1 MALGDF
7 DPIVFQCA
15 FEKWFTQCDALLR
28 EDGRDKLGYYLE
40 YKFGRKYISIMN
52 YTGNQKMQWGFVDM
66 ETGNILKS
74 ASWGKPAK
82 HPRGNIF
89 DEHGGMKYIAW
100 TGPMYL
106 ESIARIQRDEEDEAD
121 AWEGWDDPRNYTH
134 FNDDIDNIPEGELNE
149 ARITRKSLRNYPPAF
164 LTNRNEMVE

>member
-1 MALGDF
+1 MEKGIVNMPIDNF
-7 DPIVFQCA
+7 DPVVFQGA
-15 FEKWFTQCDALLR
+15 FEKWFKQCNDLYKD
-28 EDGRDKLGYYLE
+28 DGRLELGYCLT
-40 YKFGRKYISIMN
+40 YKFGRKYISIIAL
-52 YTGNQKMQWGFVDM
+52 TDNQKMQCGFVDM

-74 ASWGKPAK
+74 ASWGKPETK

-100 TGPMYL
+100 TGPMYMD
-106 ESIARIQRDEEDEAD
+106 SITRIQRDEEDEED

-149 ARITRKSLRNYPPAF
+149 ARVTRKSLRNYPHID
-164 LTNRNEMVE
+164 